1 MCRSKASI
9 NQRTTGG
16 ALKTGRLD
24 EKYKGYKPVVDIK
37 EGLFLFIKK
46 TVQLAY
52 RHRLSAQKWDTINVY
67 MYYIQYNIGTSVG
80 WAGNT

>member
-24 EKYKGYKPVVDIK
+24 EKYKGYKPVVDIE

-46 TVQLAY
+46 KRAVGLQTPFICTNVGYDKRVHVL
-52 RHRLSAQKWDTINVY
+52 HTI
-67 MYYIQYNIGTSVG
+67 
-80 WAGNT
+80 